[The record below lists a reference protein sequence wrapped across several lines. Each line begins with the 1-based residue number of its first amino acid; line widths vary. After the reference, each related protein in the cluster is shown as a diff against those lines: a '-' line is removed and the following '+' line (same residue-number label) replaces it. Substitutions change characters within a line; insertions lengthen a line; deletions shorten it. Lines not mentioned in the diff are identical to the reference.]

1 MSNRN
6 EQLRKPVASKASWEK
21 KRTGL
26 GKRVLLTLL
35 QMLIL
40 KVLNSKQGISRY
52 SSWAHPNT
60 KRKLPRLSC
69 HITEC
74 RGKAT
79 RGASSEEASYEKL
92 QRMEKTGGKQ
102 ESNEQDMRTEWSQ
115 LTLTKDS
122 KFTLKAAKASRLR
135 VYKWVRHSFE
145 NTSSAQ
151 PKDRNNKN

>member
-1 MSNRN
+1 MQWTVKKTCGLKGIVGEKENRA
-6 EQLRKPVASKASWEK
+6 RKEGATDPFANAYFKSLE
-21 KRTGL
+21 
-26 GKRVLLTLL
+26 
-35 QMLIL
+35 
-40 KVLNSKQGISRY
+40 VLNSKQVISRY
-52 SSWAHPNT
+52 SSWAYPNT

-92 QRMEKTGGKQ
+92 QRMEKTGGRQ
-102 ESNEQDMRTEWSQ
+102 ETNEQDMRTEWSQ

-135 VYKWVRHSFE
+135 V
-145 NTSSAQ
+145 
-151 PKDRNNKN
+151 